1 MHRRPALWRRRA
13 PPVVSFVRP
22 MSHAAAD
29 PRFIEIESHRA
40 YLVRYALSQLR
51 DAELAQEAVQ
61 EALLAALEGIDR
73 FDRRSTLRTW
83 LTSILRFKVIDLQRR
98 LVADRARVQYD
109 EATVTA
115 EHEAWLDE
123 MFDDTGHWRSPPQA
137 WNDPEAAFEQS
148 RFWEVFVRC
157 LGRLSAT
164 GGRVFFKREVL
175 GEETDVICRDEG
187 ITQSNCW
194 VMLHRARI
202 ALRMC
207 LEQSWFGTQ
216 PSRGR

>member
-1 MHRRPALWRRRA
+1 MPRA
-13 PPVVSFVRP
+13 S
-22 MSHAAAD
+22 ATD
-29 PRFIEIESHRA
+29 PRFAEIESHRP
-40 YLVRYALSQLR
+40 YLVRYALAQLR
-51 DAELAQEAVQ
+51 DGELAEEAVQ
-61 EALLAALEGIDR
+61 EALVAALESIDG
-73 FDRRSTLRTW
+73 FDKRSTLRTW
-83 LTSILRFKVIDLQRR
+83 LTSILRFKVIDLQRK
-98 LVADRARVQYD
+98 LVADRARTQYD
-109 EATVTA
+109 DATVGA

-148 RFWEVFVRC
+148 RFWEVFERC

-216 PSRGR
+216 SSRGR